1 MSILTQEQ
9 KKDLVLKLL
18 EEEYTYREIQKI
30 AHVSPAFITKVK
42 KELLGED
49 YVFKNQPTKISKN
62 TQAISLISNGKKPM
76 EIALTLNLDSNGV
89 NKAYSDYFRL
99 NNLDKFA
106 DLINPENSEKFNLL
120 LMVTDILKHKG
131 ITDTD
136 SISEILT
143 KIKNLENLQEQTK
156 HTRSV
161 KSVLENEIVK
171 LQSLVNELK
180 QDTKLEKSYCK
191 YFDNKLKTVKS
202 EIVKEQERVDQL
214 KRLCRDI
221 YHMRGYEHLQ
231 NTLINNIENVI
242 LNKDKFIPLIMMGV
256 FEALKEDPQKRKS
269 LYEYCKKFKNE
280 KLVLSNIDSRIAY
293 FKSSEFWDDTS
304 IYFEKLTKIYSEEV
318 FAFVLKKYYK
328 SYKMNREGNS
338 YNRTVSFL

>member
-1 MSILTQEQ
+1 MTILNREQ

-18 EEEYTYREIQKI
+18 EEGYNYRDIQKI
-30 AHVSPAFITKVK
+30 AHVSPGFITKVK
-42 KELLGED
+42 KEFLGED

-106 DLINPENSEKFNLL
+106 GLINSENSEKFNLL

-131 ITDTD
+131 VTDSD

-143 KIKNLENLQEQTK
+143 KIKNLENIQEQTK
-156 HTRSV
+156 HSRNV

-171 LQSLVNELK
+171 LQSHVNELK
-180 QDTKLEKSYCK
+180 QDIKLKIFFCQS
-191 YFDNKLKTVKS
+191 FDNELKIVKS
-202 EIVKEQERVDQL
+202 EIVKEKERLEQL

-221 YHMRGYEHLQ
+221 YDMREYEHLQ

-256 FEALKEDPQKRKS
+256 FEALKEDP
-269 LYEYCKKFKNE
+269 
-280 KLVLSNIDSRIAY
+280 
-293 FKSSEFWDDTS
+293 
-304 IYFEKLTKIYSEEV
+304 
-318 FAFVLKKYYK
+318 
-328 SYKMNREGNS
+328 
-338 YNRTVSFL
+338 